1 MIYGVGTDMA
11 AVARLRQAYA
21 RQGRRLAER
30 LLHPEEMPA
39 FDAAADAA
47 NFLAKRFAAKE
58 AFAKAVGT
66 GIRGEVSF
74 RRIGVR
80 HDALGRPLFFYA
92 ESLQNWLAENRIARV
107 HLSLSDED
115 GCVLAFAVAEAV

>member
-1 MIYGVGTDMA
+1 MIYGIGTDM
-11 AVARLRQAYA
+11 VQLARMRQAYG
-21 RQGRRLAER
+21 RHGRRLAQR
-30 LLHPEEMPA
+30 LLHTEEIAA

-74 RRIGVR
+74 AEIGIR
-80 HDALGRPLFFYA
+80 HDRLGRPQFFYTD
-92 ESLQNWLAENRIARV
+92 SLAGWLARQGIAAV
-107 HLSLSDED
+107 HVSLSDD
-115 GCVLAFAVAEAV
+115 AGCVLAFAVAEAV